1 MAKGEP
7 RSSADDP
14 LRGLSEALVTLA
26 ERVRPSVVS
35 LHLLRHARRGDD
47 EAIVGAGSG
56 VVLSPD
62 GFVLTNSHVAQSAH
76 AFQAIF
82 TDGRSLRAEVVGAD
96 PHTDIA
102 VLRVPANDLQHAQL
116 GDSNALRV
124 GEIVLAIGNPL
135 GLQATVTMGVI
146 SALGRS
152 LRSLTGRLI
161 ENIIQTDAALN
172 PGSSGGALVD
182 TKGQVVGITTAIVAG
197 AQGICFAIPI
207 NTAKWVAGEL
217 IREGRVRRAWLG
229 IAVQTV
235 PLHHQDVARWGIPE
249 RTGVGIVQ
257 VVPGGPAD
265 RAGLEPGDVI
275 VGLGDTPTPSV
286 DAVHRLLSRDAIGK
300 RLPVAILRE
309 GELFR
314 AVVVPIEAP
323 VE

>member
-1 MAKGEP
+1 MAKSEQNSP
-7 RSSADDP
+7 SSF
-14 LRGLSEALVTLA
+14 LRGLSEALVGLV

-35 LHLLRHARRGDD
+35 LHLLRPSHRGDD

-62 GFVLTNSHVAQSAH
+62 GLLLTNAHVAQSAQ
-76 AFQAIF
+76 AFQALF
-82 TDGRSLRAEVVGAD
+82 TDGRNLPAEVVGID
-96 PHTDIA
+96 PHTDVA
-102 VLRVPANDLQHAQL
+102 VLRVPAHDLQHARL
-116 GDSNALRV
+116 GDSASLRV
-124 GEIVLAIGNPL
+124 GEVVLAFGNPL
-135 GLQATVTMGVI
+135 GLQATVTMGVV
-146 SALGRS
+146 SAVGRS

-161 ENIIQTDAALN
+161 ENIIQTDAPLN
-172 PGSSGGALVD
+172 PGSSGGALVN
-182 TKGQVVGITTAIVAG
+182 TQGEVVGITTAIVAG

-235 PLHHQDVARWGIPE
+235 ALAPEVIARWGIPE
-249 RTGVGIVQ
+249 RTAVRIVQ
-257 VVPGGPAD
+257 VVPDGPAY

-275 VGLGDTPTPSV
+275 VGMGDAPIASV
-286 DAVHRLLSRDAIGK
+286 DAVHRLLTRDAIGK
-300 RLPVAILRE
+300 RLPMAILRE

-314 AVVVPIEAP
+314 VVVVPTDAP

>member
-1 MAKGEP
+1 MA
-7 RSSADDP
+7 
-14 LRGLSEALVTLA
+14 LA

-35 LHLLRHARRGDD
+35 LHLLRHPRQGDE
-47 EAIVGAGSG
+47 EAVVGAGSG
-56 VVLSPD
+56 VVLSSD
-62 GFVLTNSHVAQSAH
+62 GFILTNSHVARSASGFR
-76 AFQAIF
+76 ALF
-82 TDGRSLRAEVVGAD
+82 TDGRTLHAEVVGAD

-102 VLRVPANDLQHAQL
+102 VLRVPASDLQPAQL
-116 GDSNALRV
+116 GDSDALRV

-135 GLQATVTMGVI
+135 GLEATVTMGVV

-161 ENIIQTDAALN
+161 ENIVQTDAALN

-207 NTAKWVAGEL
+207 NTAQWVAGEL
-217 IREGRVRRAWLG
+217 MREGRVRRAWLG
-229 IAVQTV
+229 IAVH
-235 PLHHQDVARWGIPE
+235 PVALAPEVVVRWGIPE
-249 RTGVGIVQ
+249 RTGVRIVQ

-265 RAGLEPGDVI
+265 RAGLARGDVI
-275 VGLGDTPTPSV
+275 IGLGDTPIPSV
-286 DAVHRLLSRDAIGK
+286 DAVHRLLTRNAIGK
-300 RLPVAILRE
+300 RMPVAILRE

-314 AVVVPIEAP
+314 TTVVPIEEP

>member
-1 MAKGEP
+1 M
-7 RSSADDP
+7 
-14 LRGLSEALVTLA
+14 LRGLSEAFVALA

-35 LHLLRHARRGDD
+35 LHLLRHARRGD
-47 EAIVGAGSG
+47 EAVVGAGSG
-56 VVLSPD
+56 VVLTPD
-62 GFVLTNSHVAQSAH
+62 GFILTNSHVAQSAP
-76 AFQAIF
+76 AFRALF
-82 TDGRSLRAEVVGAD
+82 TDGRTLQAEVVGAD

-102 VLRVPANDLQHAQL
+102 VLRVPANDLQPAQL
-116 GDSNALRV
+116 GNSNSLRV

-135 GLQATVTMGVI
+135 GLQATVTMGVV

-172 PGSSGGALVD
+172 PGSSGGMLAN
-182 TKGQVVGITTAIVAG
+182 TQGQVVGITTAIVAG

-229 IAVQTV
+229 IAVDTV
-235 PLHHQDVARWGIPE
+235 GLSPEEVFQWGLPE
-249 RTGVGIVQ
+249 RTGVRIVQ

-275 VGLGDTPTPSV
+275 VGLGDASTPNV
-286 DAVHRLLSRDAIGK
+286 DAVHRLLTRDAIGK
-300 RLPVAILRE
+300 RLPVAIIRD

-323 VE
+323 GE